1 MQPQGHVACA
11 GGQDS
16 YLELKDKHRWSFG
29 SEVFIF
35 SQEERLD
42 QEKFIQSSANSHFN
56 TFELFAAVP
65 IYISICF

>member
-1 MQPQGHVACA
+1 MQPQGHAACA

-16 YLELKDKHRWSFG
+16 YLKLKNKHQWSFG

-35 SQEERLD
+35 SQEEKLD
-42 QEKFIQSSANSHFN
+42 QGRFIHSSANSHFN
-56 TFELFAAVP
+56 TFELFPAMP